1 MITSTVRRT
10 LRERA
15 LVEAGDHVLVA
26 CSGGPDSTVLLHV
39 LHRLRADVAITLC
52 AASIDHGLRA
62 ESASEV
68 AKVREFANTLG
79 IPFRS
84 ERIEVPRE
92 GASIQGRAR
101 ELRYQ
106 ALHEIA
112 HEVHATRIA
121 VGHTQDDQ
129 AETVLS
135 RMLRGAG
142 LRGLSGIEPRRAD
155 GVIRPLFDCRR
166 ADVLA
171 YAEERSLP
179 FIEDPSNHQRTYTR
193 VRIRHEVL
201 PTLLREDP
209 RVVEHLCAIGDEAAE
224 LNAAFDAEVP
234 ELPAFGN
241 RSFPVADVARLAP
254 PTRVRWLRLWLAHE
268 TGLTPTRSHLSDVGR
283 LLTAPGEVLL
293 GSGWSVRHDGD
304 GLLLLEYGEAVAKS
318 GLQPHK
324 D

>member
-1 MITSTVRRT
+1 MITSTVRQT

-15 LVEAGDHVLVA
+15 LVEAGDHVVVA
-26 CSGGPDSTVLLHV
+26 CSGGPDSTALLHV
-39 LHRLRADVAITLC
+39 LHRLRADTGITLY
-52 AASIDHGLRA
+52 AASIDHALRA
-62 ESASEV
+62 ESVSEV
-68 AKVREFANTLG
+68 AQVGDFADSLG

-84 ERIEVPRE
+84 TRIEVPRE

-112 HEVHATRIA
+112 REMKATRIA

-142 LRGLSGIEPRRAD
+142 LRGLGGIEARRAD

-171 YAEERSLP
+171 YAQERSLP
-179 FIEDPSNHQRTYTR
+179 FVDDPSNHQRAYER

-209 RVVEHLCAIGDEAAE
+209 RVVEHLCAIADEAAE
-224 LNAAFDAEVP
+224 LNAALDAEVP
-234 ELPAFGN
+234 ELPGPGD
-241 RSFPVADVARLAP
+241 RSVAVDQVARLAP
-254 PTRVRWLRLWLAHE
+254 STRVRWLRLWLAQE
-268 TGLTPTRSHLSDVGR
+268 TGLTPSRSHLTDVGR

-293 GSGWSVRHDGD
+293 GSGWSLRRDGD
-304 GLLLLEYGEAVAKS
+304 GLLLEYREHRRTRS
-318 GLQPHK
+318 TPS
-324 D
+324 